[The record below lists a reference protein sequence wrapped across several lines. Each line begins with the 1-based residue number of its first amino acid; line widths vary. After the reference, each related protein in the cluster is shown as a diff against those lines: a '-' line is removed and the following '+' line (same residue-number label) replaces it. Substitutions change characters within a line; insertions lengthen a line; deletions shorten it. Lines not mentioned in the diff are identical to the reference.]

1 MKLTDILSVS
11 GLPGLFKMI
20 ANRSNGLMLSEIG
33 TGKSK
38 FASIRKHQFTPLE
51 TIAIYT
57 MEDTVELKKVLDD
70 IKTLDDKTP
79 IGEEK
84 KTDEEIKAL
93 FTQIVPDYDPDRVY
107 LKDMKKLFSWYKI
120 LKTNNLLIPDDKESD
135 EEE

>member
-120 LKTNNLLIPDDKESD
+120 LKANNLLIPEDKESD